1 MVGHAALAALLLRT
15 VYPRVGCERR
25 RALTRWWSGKL
36 LSILNVRAE
45 VEGEDAAIAGSI
57 MIAANHVSWLDIF
70 VISSVRPTRF
80 IARGEIRQWPVV
92 GWIADRAGTLFIQRD
107 QWRDIARI
115 GDRVRTVLDDGDCV
129 GLIPEGITTEGDRLL
144 KFHSA
149 LFEPPWQ
156 RPMSIRGDSLK
167 RRRAALPRGVLLRR
181 RTFMQ
186 SLALIIRQRAVI
198 ARVRS
203 RNDRTRGR
211 VRRAVGRGGAR
222 IASLLGL
229 ETADRTQGTASAP

>member
-15 VYPRVGCERR
+15 VFPRLACERR
-25 RALTRWWSGKL
+25 RALTRWWSAKL
-36 LSILNVRAE
+36 LSILNVNAD

-80 IARGEIRQWPVV
+80 IARGEIRQWPVA
-92 GWIADRAGTLFIQRD
+92 GWIADRAGTLFIERD

-129 GLIPEGITTEGDRLL
+129 GLFPEGITTEGDRLL

-149 LFEPPWQ
+149 LFEAAVANAVPVQ
-156 RPMSIRGDSLK
+156 AAAIRYEHADGTLCRDMSFIGE
-167 RRRAALPRGVLLRR
+167 

-186 SLALIIRQRAVI
+186 SLKLIIGQPAVRARIVFLPPI
-198 ARVRS
+198 ATDGS
-203 RNDRTRGR
+203 T
-211 VRRAVGRGGAR
+211 RRAV
-222 IASLLGL
+222 
-229 ETADRTQGTASAP
+229 ASAAARGIATRLGIESAGTPR

>member
-36 LSILNVRAE
+36 LAILNVSAE
-45 VEGEDAAIAGSI
+45 VEGDDAAIPGSI

-80 IARGEIRQWPVV
+80 IAKGEIREWPFA
-92 GWIADRAGTLFIQRD
+92 GWIADRAGTLFIQRN
-107 QWRDIARI
+107 QWRDTARI
-115 GDRVRTVLDDGDCV
+115 NARVRSVLDEGDCV
-129 GLIPEGITTEGDRLL
+129 GLFPEGITTEGDRLL

-149 LFEPPWQ
+149 LFEPAIANGVRVQ
-156 RPMSIRGDSLK
+156 AAAIRYELADGTLCRDMSFFGE
-167 RRRAALPRGVLLRR
+167 

-186 SLALIIRQRAVI
+186 SLRLIIGQPAVRARIVFLPPI
-198 ARVRS
+198 ATDGS
-203 RNDRTRGR
+203 T
-211 VRRAVGRGGAR
+211 RRAV
-222 IASLLGL
+222 
-229 ETADRTQGTASAP
+229 ASAAAQGIATRLGIEPAGTPR